1 MKQMKLLAFL
11 MQAGC
16 HLGGWRHPDAWAT
29 GVTDPDYFRQLA
41 QTAERGKFDAVF
53 FADVQGYRRMA
64 SEDIFSRTEAAKLDP
79 LTLLAAMAMVTKNVG
94 LVGTASTSYN
104 DPYSLARRI
113 ASVDHLSRG
122 RLGWNIVTS
131 TSENEAHNFGRD
143 AHFGHAERYARA
155 AEFVDVCCGLWDTWD
170 EGAML
175 ADKASGVFVDTQK
188 FHGRNHQGENFSVSG
203 PMTTPRS
210 PQGRP
215 VLVQAG
221 ASDTGRK
228 FATDVAEVIFTS
240 HPSIK
245 GAAEFYADMKARAAE
260 AGRDPDGMKI
270 LPAITPIVA
279 ASEDEARALQRQ
291 LDDLIDP
298 VLAINALEMTLG
310 NFDLSPYPLDGPLPD
325 IPETTAS
332 KSGRER
338 VMELAKKENL
348 TIRQVAQ
355 RISAQRTST
364 TVVGTG
370 AQVAD
375 VLEAW
380 LHGNAAD
387 GFVISPPYFP
397 GGLDSFVDLVVP
409 ELQKRGSFRKEYE
422 GSTLRANLGLP
433 EPANRWAGA
442 RDAAPQPETW

>member
-1 MKQMKLLAFL
+1 MKLLAFL
-11 MQAGC
+11 MQTGG
-16 HLGGWRHPDAWAT
+16 HLGGWRHPDAWPM
-29 GVTDPDYFRQLA
+29 GPIDPDYFRRLA

-64 SEDIFSRTEAAKLDP
+64 SEDIFARTEAAKLDP
-79 LTLLAAMAMVTKNVG
+79 LTLLAAMAMVTEKIG

-104 DPYSLARRI
+104 APYSLARRI

-122 RLGWNIVTS
+122 RVGWNIVTS
-131 TSENEAHNFGRD
+131 TSENEAHNFGLES
-143 AHFGHAERYARA
+143 HYGHEERYARA
-155 AEFVDVCCGLWDTWD
+155 GEFVDVCCGLWDTWED
-170 EGAML
+170 GAL
-175 ADKASGVFVDTQK
+175 VADKASGLYVDTAR
-188 FHGRNHQGENFSVSG
+188 FHGLNHKGEHFSVSG
-203 PMTTPRS
+203 PLTTPRS

-228 FATDVAEVIFTS
+228 FATDWAEVIFTS
-240 HPSIK
+240 SPTLK
-245 GAAEFYADMKARAAE
+245 GAADFYADMKARVAE
-260 AGRDPDGMKI
+260 AGRRPEDLKI

-310 NFDLSPYPLDGPLPD
+310 NFDLSGYPLDGPLPE
-325 IPETTAS
+325 IPQTKAS
-332 KSGRER
+332 QSGRDR
-338 VMELAKKENL
+338 VVELAKGGDL
-348 TIRQVAQ
+348 TIRQIAT
-355 RISAQRTST
+355 RIAAARTST
-364 TVVGTG
+364 TSVGSP

-375 VLEAW
+375 ELEAW
-380 LHGNAAD
+380 FHGGAAD

-409 ELQKRGSFRKEYE
+409 ELQKRGLFRTEYE

-433 EPANRWAGA
+433 MPPNRWAA
-442 RDAAPQPETW
+442 DRASAPKPEIW